1 MTSEK
6 IQIYAIGKKVM
17 VYHQVPIPGKEDPKV
32 SVAEILKVHGSS
44 IDPLIEIKWD
54 SRKESEFIRSN
65 QIAEVINKTSTRKM
79 RSDKVRFIAMSM
91 HAWLDYQQQM
101 VRAKRAKTDNT
112 NNNSNNNEANNH
124 INIDEEDNHNNI
136 DEEDNHNNI
145 DEEDNDNNDEEDN
158 DKNDEE
164 DNDKN
169 DEEDN
174 DNNDEEDNDNND
186 EEDNDN
192 NDEEENGIIM
202 NEHNDDNNNNKRNNL
217 QLFSKKNHHQDV
229 INVFGLQLGFKK
241 PNRKSSDSDY
251 E

>member
-1 MTSEK
+1 MTYEE
-6 IQIYAIGKKVM
+6 IQTFAIGEKLM

-54 SRKESEFIRSN
+54 SRKESEFIHSN

-91 HAWLDYQQQM
+91 HAFLDYQQQM

-145 DEEDNDNNDEEDN
+145 D
-158 DKNDEE
+158 K
-164 DNDKN
+164 
-169 DEEDN
+169 
-174 DNNDEEDNDNND
+174 
-186 EEDNDN
+186 EDNDN

-202 NEHNDDNNNNKRNNL
+202 NEHNDDNNNKRNNL

-241 PNRKSSDSDY
+241 PNGKSSDSDY

>member
-1 MTSEK
+1 MTYEE
-6 IQIYAIGKKVM
+6 IQTFAIGEKVM
-17 VYHQVPIPGKEDPKV
+17 VYHHLPIPGKEDPEV

-54 SRKESEFIRSN
+54 SRKESEFIHSN

-91 HAWLDYQQQM
+91 HAFLDYQQQM

-145 DEEDNDNNDEEDN
+145 DKEDNDNNDEEDNDKNDEEDN

-186 EEDNDN
+186 EE
-192 NDEEENGIIM
+192 ENGIIM
-202 NEHNDDNNNNKRNNL
+202 NEHNDDNNNKRNNL

-241 PNRKSSDSDY
+241 PNGKSSDSDY

>member
-1 MTSEK
+1 MTYEE
-6 IQIYAIGKKVM
+6 IQTFAIGEKVM
-17 VYHQVPIPGKEDPKV
+17 VYHHLPIPGKEDPEV

-186 EEDNDN
+186 EE
-192 NDEEENGIIM
+192 ENGIIM
-202 NEHNDDNNNNKRNNL
+202 NEHNDDNNNKRNNL